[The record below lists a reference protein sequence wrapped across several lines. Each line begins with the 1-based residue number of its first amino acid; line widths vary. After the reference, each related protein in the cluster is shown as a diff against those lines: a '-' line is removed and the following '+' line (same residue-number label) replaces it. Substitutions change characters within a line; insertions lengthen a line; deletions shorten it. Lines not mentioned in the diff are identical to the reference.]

1 MKKSLNILICCF
13 VVILFAG
20 SCSEEGIDDNSG
32 IGTLEGMVVKAEG
45 NTPLEN
51 VKITTSPASTT
62 VFTDEE
68 GKFIIEEIPAGTY
81 SVQASLDE
89 YQTAFKP
96 ARITH
101 GLVSNVV
108 FELEVSTINNLPPS
122 IPILITP
129 EDNSVVDSTSVE
141 FVWSAQDP
149 ENDDLTYTL
158 ELRNDLD
165 NEIEVF
171 ESIEDTT
178 YVHTS
183 LRIGA
188 KYFWQVTVTDGVNE
202 PVKSQIS
209 TFRVTNPQIGNR
221 VLYVRNIGGNNVII
235 SINEEGEEYM
245 LTSENKNSY
254 RPVRNVAA
262 DRIAYLQSTGAQVD
276 IYTMKR
282 DGTDKTKVTSSIR
295 PNGFNLNEITIDW
308 PQNSNRIYFANLNK
322 LYRIGSDGQGLHLV
336 YQTTDGSLISEMSV
350 NENSNIIA
358 LKTNNLDGYDVKIF
372 TIDFNGNTLATLLNE
387 KPGAVS
393 GLDMSVSTRKII
405 YSYDVTGSQSSD
417 YRRWDSRIFLYDMN
431 TLETIELSERK
442 DAGTN
447 DLEPSF
453 SPNEAYIIF
462 TNTSNDGISKKYIY
476 TQEIGEMERDL
487 VQSDAFMPDWK

>member
-1 MKKSLNILICCF
+1 
-13 VVILFAG
+13 
-20 SCSEEGIDDNSG
+20 
-32 IGTLEGMVVKAEG
+32 
-45 NTPLEN
+45 
-51 VKITTSPASTT
+51 
-62 VFTDEE
+62 
-68 GKFIIEEIPAGTY
+68 
-81 SVQASLDE
+81 
-89 YQTAFKP
+89 
-96 ARITH
+96 
-101 GLVSNVV
+101 
-108 FELEVSTINNLPPS
+108 
-122 IPILITP
+122 
-129 EDNSVVDSTSVE
+129 
-141 FVWSAQDP
+141 
-149 ENDDLTYTL
+149 
-158 ELRNDLD
+158 
-165 NEIEVF
+165 
-171 ESIEDTT
+171 
-178 YVHTS
+178 
-183 LRIGA
+183 
-188 KYFWQVTVTDGVNE
+188 
-202 PVKSQIS
+202 
-209 TFRVTNPQIGNR
+209 
-221 VLYVRNIGGNNVII
+221 
-235 SINEEGEEYM
+235 
-245 LTSENKNSY
+245 
-254 RPVRNVAA
+254 
-262 DRIAYLQSTGAQVD
+262 
-276 IYTMKR
+276 MKR